1 MHPKQERKPTI
12 CLMKDLSQLRKTSSL
27 SLMTQNRVKTQGQAM
42 KVYLNVT
49 YVSNQLKNLLL
60 LHVATCT
67 VGNAYTNGLINQIE
81 LLFAQFVKVELTRRS

>member
-1 MHPKQERKPTI
+1 
-12 CLMKDLSQLRKTSSL
+12 
-27 SLMTQNRVKTQGQAM
+27 M